1 MPDQKTGEKEDPER
15 RWLRAKTIAAIADV
29 VVRLLETFLRR

>member
-1 MPDQKTGEKEDPER
+1 MPDQENGEKEDRDR

-29 VVRLLETFLRR
+29 VVRLLEALLRR